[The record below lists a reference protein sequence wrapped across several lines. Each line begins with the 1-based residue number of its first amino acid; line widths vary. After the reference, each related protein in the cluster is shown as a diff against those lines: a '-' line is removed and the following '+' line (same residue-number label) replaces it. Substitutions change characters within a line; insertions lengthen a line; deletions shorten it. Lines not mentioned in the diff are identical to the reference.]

1 MISFYKLLIGIIL
14 HHPYHYFYMYCG
26 TWIGVSMKK
35 GHMNLPVIL
44 TAIILFILLVLISVF
59 TISGSFLHTAYLD
72 PWKKTYQNRFDDPRL
87 KLTAHGLL
95 AANGHNMQ
103 PWKIKLEE
111 ENSSVFYLYADSSKS
126 TPAVDPY
133 ARQMMITQGCFLE
146 YLKIAGEKLGTPVT
160 ITLFP
165 DGVYDEDKLSTSMDT
180 YPVAK
185 ITLDKAAPQNTPLYD
200 GIFLSDTNRGIYSKT
215 QLSEDAVSTLTDTQ
229 EYPGISAFL
238 YQAPDQVQ
246 SIGLIAM
253 EAAEIEGNTT
263 RVMKETED
271 IFRSNEY
278 QKNKYR
284 YGFSVEGQGTKG
296 IMKHFLQTIVS
307 LFPSMNSGKAQT
319 DNFIK
324 STRTSVENTPA
335 YLLLTTKNN
344 TRTSQVEAGML
355 YSSYILK
362 AHSLGLAMQPLSQA
376 LEEYMEMN
384 TVYEKIHSQYG
395 NGGTIQMLLRVGYP
409 KQPVPLSMRQ
419 DINSLLLK

>member
-1 MISFYKLLIGIIL
+1 
-14 HHPYHYFYMYCG
+14 
-26 TWIGVSMKK
+26 MKK
-35 GHMNLPVIL
+35 GRMNLPVIL
-44 TAIILFILLVLISVF
+44 IAIILFILLVLISVI

-103 PWKIKLEE
+103 PWKIKLDK
-111 ENSSVFYLYADSSKS
+111 ENSSVFYLYADSSKC
-126 TPAVDPY
+126 TPEVDPY

-165 DGVYDEDKLSTSMDT
+165 NGVYDEDKLSASMDT
-180 YPVAK
+180 CPVAK
-185 ITLDKAAPQNTPLYD
+185 ITLGKAAPQNTPLYD
-200 GIFLSDTNRGIYSKT
+200 GIFLPDTNRGIYSET
-215 QLSEDAVSTLTDTQ
+215 LLPADAVSVLTDTQ

-238 YQAPDQVQ
+238 YQSPDQIQ

-253 EAAEIEGNTT
+253 DAAEIEGNTT

-296 IMKHFLQTIVS
+296 IMKHFLQTIVT
-307 LFPSMNSGKAQT
+307 LFPSMNNGKAQT

-335 YLLLTTKNN
+335 YLLLTTKDNS
-344 TRTSQVEAGML
+344 RISQVEAGML
-355 YSSYILK
+355 YSSSILK
-362 AHSLGLAMQPLSQA
+362 AHNLGLAMQPLSQA
-376 LEEYMEMN
+376 LEEYTEMN

-395 NGGTIQMLLRVGYP
+395 NGDTIQMLIRVGYP
-409 KQPVPLSMRQ
+409 KQSVPLSMRQ